1 MDSGISSDEDY
12 LKKYG
17 IYPLGFIEDHWLQSL
32 YSNALG
38 FVYPSIH
45 EGFGLP
51 PLEAMACG
59 APVIISN
66 TSSLPEVGGDAALYV
81 DPYSIESI
89 QSAIE
94 SLVGDPSLRREM
106 SRKSLTQS
114 RKFSW
119 EKTAILTEKIYNM
132 VLGR

>member
-1 MDSGISSDEDY
+1 LNPNLNLYGEVFSSSVLQPGESY
-12 LKKYG
+12 TFKFEEEG
-17 IYPLGFIEDHWLQSL
+17 AYPW
-32 YSNALG
+32 

-94 SLVGDPSLRREM
+94 SLVDDSSLRREM

-119 EKTAILTEKIYNM
+119 DKTAILTEKIYNM